1 MTMITPPAFDVHAI
15 RQDFPILQEKI
26 HGKPLTYLDSAAS
39 AQKPQQVLD
48 ALHKSYA
55 TEYANVHRGAYY
67 LSETATAQF
76 EQARRKVQAFI
87 NAKDEGEII
96 FTRGATEGINLVA
109 YSFGDTF
116 LQAGDEILI
125 TELEHHSNI
134 VPWQLL
140 RDRKGITLS
149 VVPVRDDGSISAE
162 DIITRISPRTK
173 LVAMAHVSNAL
184 GTVLPVK
191 QVAAAAHAVGAKLL
205 VDGCQGVVHGSVDM
219 QDLDCDFYVFSGHK
233 LYGPTGIGV
242 LYGKADILNA
252 MPPFHGGGDMIETV
266 SFERST
272 WAPLPAKFEA
282 GTPAIV
288 QAIGLGAAVDYV
300 AGIGMDAI
308 AAYENSLLQIAT
320 RALSQVQGLRIIGQA
335 AEKVSV
341 ISFALD
347 GVHPHDLATYLD
359 RHGIAVRAGHHCAQP
374 VMQRFGVSATT
385 RASFG
390 IYNTQDDIETLVYA
404 LNRAKDLFA

>member
-1 MTMITPPAFDVHAI
+1 
-15 RQDFPILQEKI
+15 
-26 HGKPLTYLDSAAS
+26 
-39 AQKPQQVLD
+39 
-48 ALHKSYA
+48 
-55 TEYANVHRGAYY
+55 
-67 LSETATAQF
+67 
-76 EQARRKVQAFI
+76 
-87 NAKDEGEII
+87 
-96 FTRGATEGINLVA
+96 
-109 YSFGDTF
+109 
-116 LQAGDEILI
+116 
-125 TELEHHSNI
+125 
-134 VPWQLL
+134 
-140 RDRKGITLS
+140 
-149 VVPVRDDGSISAE
+149 
-162 DIITRISPRTK
+162 
-173 LVAMAHVSNAL
+173 
-184 GTVLPVK
+184 VK